1 MFPMPK
7 TVPSCANLLAASK
20 IRPFPSVALR
30 LMTLLQ
36 KDTISLTEVG
46 RVLETDAALS
56 ATVLR
61 AANSPLFTARNEI
74 KSIPLALAMLGMERV
89 SLLTLTAAVLHTLP
103 GSVNRDYTRAWWRHN
118 LAAALL
124 SKHLSP
130 KNMVAEYCYMCGM
143 LHSVGQ
149 LLLLE
154 AFPARYDRLM
164 EETAT
169 TGVKLLESERDAFGA
184 DHCELG
190 AALLKKWNIP
200 EEMVDAASHYCDP
213 LHARCKSTAIVHTA
227 CVVADHLGFALKPQ
241 LCIAVED
248 LAKPAQETLKNDP
261 LCLEITQKVEAI
273 EHNLI
278 G

>member
-7 TVPSCANLLAASK
+7 TIESCANLLAASK
-20 IRPFPSVALR
+20 LRPFPSVALR

-36 KDTISLTEVG
+36 KDMISLTEVG
-46 RVLETDAALS
+46 RVLETDATLS

-74 KSIPLALAMLGMERV
+74 KSIALALAMLGMERV

-124 SKHLSP
+124 SKYLSP
-130 KNMVAEYCYMCGM
+130 QNLVAEYCYMCGM
-143 LHSVGQ
+143 LHSIGQ
-149 LLLLE
+149 LILLE
-154 AFPARYDRLM
+154 AFPTRYDRLI
-164 EETAT
+164 EETAA
-169 TGVKLLESERDAFGA
+169 TGVKLLEAEREAFGA

-200 EEMVDAASHYCDP
+200 DEMVDAASHYYDP
-213 LHARCKSTAIVHTA
+213 LPARCKSTGLVHTS
-227 CVVADHLGFALKPQ
+227 CLVADHLGFAVNPQ
-241 LCIAVED
+241 LCIPVED
-248 LAKPAQETLKNDP
+248 LPKLAQETLKNEK

-273 EHNLI
+273 ECNLI
-278 G
+278 R